1 MRNEVLHGYLIHH
14 RKYRERSHIV
24 HLFTQE
30 YGRVDGILRQA
41 PPPQYQPITLQ
52 ATGKSDLKN
61 FTKLEIINQP
71 VFFFG
76 DAFFAGFYLNE
87 VLLRLCPL
95 EEAMPASFQQYHE
108 TLGQLQHLANH
119 AQPNVFL
126 KQILRQFEYVLLEE
140 LGYAIEYDTD
150 ARQQP
155 IQAQQFYQFH
165 LNEGFLPV
173 AAGASGQLSGAQI
186 LAMYD
191 YEKSGDFTPEQLQL
205 LTRLYRQMISSLLGD
220 RPLKSRQ
227 LWIQNFQKKTE

>member
-30 YGRVDGILRQA
+30 YGRVDGILRQP

-87 VLLRLCPL
+87 ILLRLCPL
-95 EEAMPASFQQYHE
+95 EEAMPNSFQQYHE

-119 AQPNVFL
+119 PEPNTFL

-140 LGYAIEYDTD
+140 LGYAIEYDID
-150 ARQQP
+150 ARQQA
-155 IQAQQFYQFH
+155 IQTELFYQFH
-165 LNEGFLPV
+165 LNEGFV
-173 AAGASGQLSGAQI
+173 AVATGASGRLAGTQI
-186 LAMYD
+186 LNMHD
-191 YEKSGDFTPEQLQL
+191 YEKGRDFNPEQLQL
-205 LTRLYRQMISSLLGD
+205 LGKLYRQMISSLLGD

-227 LWIQNFQKKTE
+227 LWIQNFQIKK